1 MTSIFLTTGS
11 GNPPLTIL
19 VRDLNLH
26 LLPLLG
32 SCHAQAIPK
41 AKAPRHGRATDMW
54 MLDEPRILLDL
65 AKCFLNI
72 SSSLED
78 HVAYLQAMEIN
89 IHYIYIYDYICFLQ
103 YIIYTY
109 SAYFEFSPA
118 NKIPIKG
125 FSFTKNLWFHG
136 TFMSRCPRR
145 GIMAFC
151 GLVVALLL
159 DWAGLCWLCW
169 FCIFICSYHKT
180 KIYVYIYIIIL
191 SIAIYIYSCIG

>member
-1 MTSIFLTTGS
+1 MSLIYKPWKSIY
-11 GNPPLTIL
+11 I
-19 VRDLNLH
+19 
-26 LLPLLG
+26 
-32 SCHAQAIPK
+32 
-41 AKAPRHGRATDMW
+41 
-54 MLDEPRILLDL
+54 
-65 AKCFLNI
+65 
-72 SSSLED
+72 
-78 HVAYLQAMEIN
+78 
-89 IHYIYIYDYICFLQ
+89 IYIYDYICFLQ

-180 KIYVYIYIIIL
+180 KIYVYIYIL
-191 SIAIYIYSCIG
+191 LYYLLLYIYIHVLDSIGSILHIVILCRIYQSIHSVMKGANTCQYYLQRNGRFSR